1 MSLVETL
8 YLLAKKKAVITT
20 AFHFME
26 KTRLVNY
33 QFTHHLFVSVFY
45 FQHIDARLYRIQ
57 LNVLVDKTG
66 VFIGGLVYRSAT
78 QINQF

>member
-45 FQHIDARLYRIQ
+45 F
-57 LNVLVDKTG
+57 
-66 VFIGGLVYRSAT
+66 
-78 QINQF
+78 